1 MARALAARDG
11 DEGDV
16 ALLVDGRVA
25 VAGVRPA
32 RVAFAEGRDLEFTRD
47 DVVRRRYLIEPRLD
61 DVAAGPQID
70 RVRDEAVVY

>member
-1 MARALAARDG
+1 MTRALAARDG
-11 DEGDV
+11 DEGHVSTLIDG
-16 ALLVDGRVA
+16 LVP

-32 RVAFAEGRDLEFTRD
+32 RVALAEGRDLKTTGH
-47 DVVRRRYLIEPRLD
+47 DVVRRDDRVEPRLD